1 MCHIVAIFFQRPR
14 VHGIKDLGHAQRS
27 LCTTHPHIL
36 LIMCAKYGK
45 KIHSKLNAVEPT
57 AQVVRYLSSFIAKLQ
72 LNGPEGIGQG

>member
-1 MCHIVAIFFQRPR
+1 MHDTPSHSTDYVCQIW
-14 VHGIKDLGHAQRS
+14 
-27 LCTTHPHIL
+27 
-36 LIMCAKYGK
+36 K